1 MSGRYRRRAGHSELD
16 RRAGRERAEFGG
28 DQGELVVLGGLGGS
42 AGGGRVLERRYL
54 LQQLAD
60 AFKRDS
66 AFLNQAREGRN
77 LGCKCNQPANRA
89 QADRIIMKMD
99 P

>member
-42 AGGGRVLERRYL
+42 AGGGRVNFQIWL
-54 LQQLAD
+54 L
-60 AFKRDS
+60 
-66 AFLNQAREGRN
+66 NV
-77 LGCKCNQPANRA
+77 
-89 QADRIIMKMD
+89 MKD
-99 P
+99 